1 MIVDKLIL
9 SQLLSNEQ
17 YLRQVITHLKP
28 DYFDDDVNKILFD
41 EINQFFTK
49 YNVPP
54 SKESLIIKLDSRR
67 DVNELIYD
75 GVIDLLTE
83 ISECV
88 DIPKYDWLLD
98 ETEKFCRDKAI
109 YNAIREAVIIINN
122 EHKTLSKHAIP
133 DLLQKALSISFDSHI
148 GHDFIDD
155 AENRYEYYTNIEER
169 LSFGIDWLDTTS
181 HGGLPRKTLSA
192 ILSPSNAGKTTHLIS
207 IAANHY
213 KQGKTVLYITME
225 MAEQEIMKRFDAN
238 LLDVNVNDFD
248 KISKRDYL
256 SKIEAIKKLTVGKFL
271 VKEYPT
277 GSAHSGHFRFLLNE
291 LKTKHNFIPDVIYI
305 DYLGICASS
314 RVMGN
319 ANQYTVLK
327 NVAEE
332 IRGLAIEFN
341 CRVLTAMQTNRG
353 GYGASDLSMQDTA
366 DSMGVVH
373 VLDLYWA
380 LIRTEEL
387 DDLGQCMYSI
397 LKNRLGKNTGSCIV
411 GIDYDKM
418 RVINLNTPKKYQ
430 AIEEPPEITEIPP
443 WMTATSG
450 KYDKFNNI
458 VI

>member
-17 YLRQVITHLKP
+17 YLRQVITHLKS
-28 DYFDDDVNKILFD
+28 DYFNDDANKVLFD

-49 YNVPP
+49 YNAPP
-54 SKESLIIKLDSRR
+54 SKESLIIQLDSRR
-67 DVNELIYD
+67 DVNELTYD
-75 GVIDLLTE
+75 SVTELLSE

-88 DIPKYDWLLD
+88 DIPKYDWLID

-148 GHDFIDD
+148 GHDFVDD
-155 AENRYEYYTNIEER
+155 AENRYDYYTNVEEK
-169 LSFGIDWLDTTS
+169 LSFGIDWLDTVT
-181 HGGLPRKTLSA
+181 HGGLPRKTLSG

-213 KQGKTVLYITME
+213 KQGNAVLYITME

-248 KISKRDYL
+248 KISKREYL
-256 SKIEAIKKLTVGKFL
+256 SKIDAVKKLTVGKFL

-305 DYLGICASS
+305 DYLGICASA
-314 RVMGN
+314 RVTGN

-341 CRVLTAMQTNRG
+341 CRILTAMQTNRG

-387 DDLGQCMYSI
+387 DELGQCMYSI

-418 RVINLNTPKKYQ
+418 RVINLNTPKYQ
-430 AIEEPPEITEIPP
+430 AREEPPEINEVPP
-443 WMTATSG
+443 WVSSS
-450 KYDKFNNI
+450 KFDKFSNI
-458 VI
+458 VV